1 MQVLSFYLWNDEKP
15 QTYPIGKSICYNRII
30 QRSDKINN
38 SWSSSDRSP
47 ENQKA
52 FYNQLAETWETCLA
66 NMKTLLALSNL
77 FAACL
82 YNQYNL

>member
-1 MQVLSFYLWNDEKP
+1 MQVLSFYLWNDEKL
-15 QTYPIGKSICYNRII
+15 QAYPIGKGICYNRII
-30 QRSDKINN
+30 QRSDNINS

-66 NMKTLLALSNL
+66 NMKT
-77 FAACL
+77 
-82 YNQYNL
+82 